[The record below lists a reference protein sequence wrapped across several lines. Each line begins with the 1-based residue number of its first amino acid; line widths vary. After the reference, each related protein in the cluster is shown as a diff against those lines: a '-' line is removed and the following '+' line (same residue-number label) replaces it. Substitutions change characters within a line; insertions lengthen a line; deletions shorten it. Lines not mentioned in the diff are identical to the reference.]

1 MNENVKRLR
10 GLLALV
16 GSAVENGA
24 TAVERVHKAT
34 AKKSFNALE
43 QTPQIVAEPAA
54 AVEEVHGAVA
64 AGVYDTIRLITKSVV
79 KTLDSVLDSVD
90 PTEKTPDTQDP
101 PNPTKNPK

>member
-34 AKKSFNALE
+34 AQKSFDVLE
-43 QTPQIVAEPAA
+43 KAPGVVAEGAA
-54 AVEEVHGAVA
+54 AVGEVQSAVT
-64 AGVYDTIRLITKSVV
+64 AGVYNSIRLITKSVV
-79 KTLDSVLDSVD
+79 RTLDSVLESVD
-90 PTEKTPDTQDP
+90 ESDSKVTELPKTDS
-101 PNPTKNPK
+101 TK